1 MNNTNINNNG
11 EEKKS
16 RKIHNVVLYNRKQLT
31 VSGVVRVDNFNEN
44 VIILI
49 TESGQMTVEGF
60 NLHISKLSL
69 ETGDM
74 NIDGDITGLF
84 YSNDSEPAGG
94 GKSSKFF
101 SKLFK

>member
-1 MNNTNINNNG
+1 MNNINNSG

-16 RKIHNVVLYNRKQLT
+16 RKIHNIVLYNKKQMT
-31 VSGVVRVDNFNEN
+31 VSGVIRVDNFNEN
-44 VIILI
+44 IIVLI
-49 TESGQMTVEGF
+49 TESGQMTVEGQ

-74 NIDGDITGLF
+74 NIDGEVAGLF
-84 YSNDSEPAGG
+84 YADDAPGAANG
-94 GKSSKFF
+94 GKPAKFF